1 MCIGTPMQV
10 RSVEER
16 HAVCEGRGQKRKVNT
31 SLVGDVQPG
40 DWLLIFMDDAR
51 EAISAERAA
60 EVNAALDLVE
70 GVMNGVLS
78 SSNMHDNTG
87 FALPSQMSAEQ
98 MKALTSPHAPPLHG
112 SLPPEVADS
121 P

>member
-10 RSVEER
+10 HSVHER

-31 SLVGDVQPG
+31 ALVGEVKPG

-51 EAISAERAA
+51 EAITAERAA

-70 GVMNGVLS
+70 GAMNGVLS
-78 SSNMHDNTG
+78 SASAQSNAG
-87 FALPSQMSAEQ
+87 FALPSQMSADQ
-98 MKALTSPHAPPLHG
+98 IKRLTGQH
-112 SLPPEVADS
+112 
-121 P
+121 